1 MKQGLTQKD
10 IIKNYL
16 YEALEMGDGWVL
28 GGTIR
33 SKETNDGH
41 IGFRGDRDC
50 RELFEAKEIFARE
63 NDKGQ
68 VEYKYKHSFEKWR
81 DKDFWKLPQI
91 SIFQTK

>member
-1 MKQGLTQKD
+1 MTQKE

-16 YEALEMGDGWVL
+16 FEALEKGDGWVL

-33 SKETNDGH
+33 SKFTNHGF
-41 IGFRGDRDC
+41 IGFRGDRNA
-50 RELFEAKEIFARE
+50 RQLFRDKEIFARE

-68 VEYKYKHSFEKWR
+68 VEYKYKHSFEEWQ

>member
-1 MKQGLTQKD
+1 MTQKE

-16 YEALEMGDGWVL
+16 FEALEKGDGWVL

-33 SKETNDGH
+33 SLETREGF
-41 IGFRGDRDC
+41 IGFRGCRDC
-50 RELFEAKEIFARE
+50 REMFNNGEIFAR
-63 NDKGQ
+63 NNRNGF